1 MSTLIIEFLV
11 EIIHVCINSFK
22 HSNAK
27 WCHRSG
33 SIYRRRWSVTFALDI
48 FNNKWIPSRWDRVA
62 HICVSKLTIIDSD
75 DGLSPGRRQA
85 IIWTNAG
92 ILWVG
97 SFSEILV
104 RIHTFSLKKM
114 HWNCRLENGCQCGDL
129 IGNMYSEMILLKLKP
144 YITGADEFMI
154 SVWSPVIYNMCE
166 IMITPIF
173 PILRYIFDI

>member
-11 EIIHVCINSFK
+11 EINHVCINSFK

-85 IIWTNAG
+85 IFWTNAG
-92 ILWVG
+92 ILLMGHLGNSNRKSYFFFKKIHFKNVVWKMAA
-97 SFSEILV
+97 ILSRPQCV
-104 RIHTFSLKKM
+104 KKRRQEQNGKYFVFVIKPVEYNKRAM
-114 HWNCRLENGCQCGDL
+114 NIESPIYHFCR
-129 IGNMYSEMILLKLKP
+129 K
-144 YITGADEFMI
+144 
-154 SVWSPVIYNMCE
+154 
-166 IMITPIF
+166 
-173 PILRYIFDI
+173 